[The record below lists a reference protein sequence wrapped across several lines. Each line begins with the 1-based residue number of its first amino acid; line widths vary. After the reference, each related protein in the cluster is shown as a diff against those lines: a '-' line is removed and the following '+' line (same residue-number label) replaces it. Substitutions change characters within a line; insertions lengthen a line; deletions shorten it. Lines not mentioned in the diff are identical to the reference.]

1 MVGSTPPA
9 MSGRVFISY
18 RREETAYAAGWLY
31 DRLARHF
38 GGGQVFKDVDSI
50 QLGDDF
56 VEVITRVVGSCD
68 VLTKRIPP
76 SRSAAADLCGGVLD
90 WTRMAGGSGPGWG
103 VMGWSGVLGFRRP
116 ARRR

>member
-76 SRSAAADLCGGVLD
+76 SRSAAV
-90 WTRMAGGSGPGWG
+90 SGPVRGRAGLGPGRLVVPGLVRPVRDLTGWC
-103 VMGWSGVLGFRRP
+103 
-116 ARRR
+116 A